1 MKPKP
6 TGMKK
11 IVMCAI
17 GAYALTRFMCP
28 YFEIFPNFDYDKKTK
43 VYQTKQAQDT
53 VDKPL
58 CGITTEY
65 DRG

>member
-1 MKPKP
+1 MR
-6 TGMKK
+6 
-11 IVMCAI
+11 AD
-17 GAYALTRFMCP
+17 ALID
-28 YFEIFPNFDYDKKTK
+28 EWDINHFDYDKKTK